1 MILYHHLYHHEYK
14 KMIIMIIF
22 DASPKIKNPL
32 KVLMYQGVLWYAR
45 LDSNQWPSESESD
58 TLSN

>member
-1 MILYHHLYHHEYK
+1 MGLDGFITYLFACSSKTK
-14 KMIIMIIF
+14 KIQ
-22 DASPKIKNPL
+22 KTRRVEKN
-32 KVLMYQGVLWYAR
+32 GGFLWYAR